1 MSECVCLQIFLKLD
15 IEYSSLKAL
24 TIFSVL
30 QLICCSDYTELE
42 SMRLSL
48 EAPGLLLAGHHDT
61 LQPPRQAAKLLNINT
76 TQVHT
81 GHILHAVAS
90 QVLAPV
96 TY

>member
-1 MSECVCLQIFLKLD
+1 M
-15 IEYSSLKAL
+15 KAL

-81 GHILHAVAS
+81 GHIS
-90 QVLAPV
+90 TCGIFSGFSPF